1 MLGSVC
7 GSAPS
12 CCPHPTPAQLS
23 SSAPA
28 PHPVLPG
35 AREGMWDC
43 TASHGSIAS
52 LLSHLP
58 SSCLHF
64 LLPGSIPSPPAG
76 PFPGN
81 ADEST
86 HLHLCVPAL
95 CSPWLPPSIPS
106 CIPVSPQPASPCQP
120 HPFLSTSRVIQNPL
134 ESTEHF
140 LWPSRTLDQLLDK
153 LRSSLEP
160 PLYIKLFLALASV
173 VSHTPK
179 LNYPPFS
186 QLPAL
191 NILLSGVLLK
201 EMIQWLL

>member
-1 MLGSVC
+1 MVLLPPAAPIPPRHSSAALPQHHILFLRERGKGCGIAQPATAPLPHCSVTC
-7 GSAPS
+7 LPPASTSFSQAPS
-12 CCPHPTPAQLS
+12 QALLQ
-23 SSAPA
+23 
-28 PHPVLPG
+28 VL
-35 AREGMWDC
+35 
-43 TASHGSIAS
+43 
-52 LLSHLP
+52 
-58 SSCLHF
+58 
-64 LLPGSIPSPPAG
+64 
-76 PFPGN
+76 FPGN

-140 LWPSRTLDQLLDK
+140 LWPSRTLDHFLDK

-160 PLYIKLFLALASV
+160 PLYIKLFLALASG

-191 NILLSGVLLK
+191 NILPSGVLLK
-201 EMIQWLL
+201 EMIQWVL